1 MWTLA
6 FVHHEDRTTTHGYAD
21 TREAAMAA
29 LARWCAERLSKKG
42 PASGAGLKVDRMRH
56 LKAPVSPSPPI
67 PQRCIRFQWRGSI
80 IYQNESPPNRR
91 RAGFSGTLIGTF
103 RGSQRG
109 FGELSRRIGLHT
121 PDSSGNKITIEHRRA
136 LGATNLGRG
145 SSREQ
150 R

>member
-42 PASGAGLKVDRMRH
+42 PASGAGLKVDRVRR

-67 PQRCIRFQWRGSI
+67 PQRCIRFQWRGGRHLPKR
-80 IYQNESPPNRR
+80 EPRPKGEKGG
-91 RAGFSGTLIGTF
+91 A
-103 RGSQRG
+103 RGGGNPRG
-109 FGELSRRIGLHT
+109 AI
-121 PDSSGNKITIEHRRA
+121 
-136 LGATNLGRG
+136 LGREG
-145 SSREQ
+145 PQ